1 MIEKINLVI
10 SIGTLFIVFIMAG
23 RVNSFTKWFEEG
35 ELHRTLAG
43 IQQRLTK
50 ARKRKLIW

>member
-10 SIGTLFIVFIMAG
+10 SIGTLLIVFVMAG

-35 ELHRTLAG
+35 ELHRTLGG

-50 ARKRKLIW
+50 ARKRN